1 MKPPEQL
8 KPLNGETAE
17 TVEPANGK
25 KHGHKAKKLSARAP
39 RSGEER
45 ENPLKH
51 GLRRDPCQSPQK
63 HGRVKHYPKRS
74 GTSAGG
80 GPDHRASRDNR
91 TVREEEEA
99 TWAE

>member
-1 MKPPEQL
+1 VKPPEQL

-45 ENPLKH
+45 EKKKKTQH
-51 GLRRDPCQSPQK
+51 PQ
-63 HGRVKHYPKRS
+63 PS
-74 GTSAGG
+74 
-80 GPDHRASRDNR
+80 
-91 TVREEEEA
+91 
-99 TWAE
+99 